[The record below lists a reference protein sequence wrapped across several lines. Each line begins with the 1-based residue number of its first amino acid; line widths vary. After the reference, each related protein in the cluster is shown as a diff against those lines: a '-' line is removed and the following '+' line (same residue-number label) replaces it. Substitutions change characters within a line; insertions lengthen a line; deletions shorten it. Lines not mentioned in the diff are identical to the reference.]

1 MGHPMFEPGSYH
13 DIELIAGVVLRAGT
27 MGGAALAGY
36 PGATPIMSIDEFYN
50 LWRSLT
56 LVNEERAKGEYRYAT
71 GADVVNVIST
81 GRAGP
86 IELRT
91 FGGELF
97 LSLTP
102 GQLVALLAALE
113 RRFAGCHSSAEFYVR
128 IALN

>member
-13 DIELIAGVVLRAGT
+13 DIELIPGIALRAGRN
-27 MGGAALAGY
+27 GGAALAGH

-56 LVNEERAKGEYRYAT
+56 LIAQERARGEYRYAT
-71 GADVVNVIST
+71 GADVVNVISVSRH
-81 GRAGP
+81 GL

-91 FGGELF
+91 FDGQL
-97 LSLTP
+97 LLTLTP
-102 GQLVALLAALE
+102 NQLDALLTALDQ
-113 RRFAGCHSSAEFYVR
+113 RFAGCHSVAEFYAR